1 MPSLKEKTAR
11 GLLWGGL
18 NNGVQQVLN
27 LLFGIFLA
35 RELTPSDYGMVGML
49 AVFSV
54 IATTLQESGFTAAL
68 VNKREE
74 RHEDYNAVFW
84 FSILMS
90 LGLYIFLFICAPLIA
105 RYYHNSDLIPLA
117 RYSFIGFVLSAM
129 GTAQSAVL
137 FKHMMVKQ
145 RAISQITALII
156 SGCIGVSMAY
166 NGFSYWGIA
175 TQNIVYVGVTTLLYW
190 YFSPWCPTFNINL
203 NPLREMF
210 GFSSKLLAT
219 RFFYHINNHLF
230 TIILGG
236 NFTKDIVGFYTQGYK
251 WSSMGGQL
259 MLGMITNVSQ
269 PVLSEVSNDKERQ
282 QRVFCKMLSFTSFIS
297 FPVMF
302 GLGLISKELIWI
314 TITDKWLPCVPIIQL
329 LCISGA
335 FVPINSL
342 QQQLLISKGKS
353 NLYLWNT
360 VCMCIALLVTCMCTY
375 SFGLIPMLT
384 AYVSVSICGVF
395 VWFYFVKKEIDLSL
409 TKFLI
414 NLIPFMCIA
423 LITMIFTWY
432 ITRGMDNI
440 VLLFSAKIVF
450 AIIIYSIIIWIYKPS
465 LLKECIVFFLHKI
478 RIRK

>member
-219 RFFYHINNHLF
+219 NIFSHVNYNLF
-230 TIILGG
+230 SIILGRYY
-236 NFTKDIVGFYTQGYK
+236 NTRDVGFYDQAYK
-251 WSSMGGQL
+251 WSSMGGL
-259 MLGMITNVSQ
+259 FILGTINSVAQ
-269 PVLSEVSNDKERQ
+269 PALSCVKEDYEHQR
-282 QRVFCKMLSFTSFIS
+282 RVFTKLMFFTCGLSF
-297 FPVMF
+297 PLMF
-302 GLGLISKELIWI
+302 GMAFMAEEIVTVLL
-314 TITDKWLPCVPIIQL
+314 TDKWMPTVPLLQL

-335 FVPINSL
+335 FVPVTNL
-342 QQQLLISKGKS
+342 YQQLLISRGRS
-353 NLYLWNT
+353 DLYMWGVITEGILILA
-360 VCMCIALLVTCMCTY
+360 CLLLTSSYGVVT
-375 SFGLIPMLT
+375 MLK
-384 AYVSVSICGVF
+384 AYVILYIGYVV
-395 VWFYFVKKEIDLSL
+395 VWYWLASNQLNVKKRLKYSL
-409 TKFLI
+409 
-414 NLIPFMCIA
+414 
-423 LITMIFTWY
+423 
-432 ITRGMDNI
+432 
-440 VLLFSAKIVF
+440 
-450 AIIIYSIIIWIYKPS
+450 
-465 LLKECIVFFLHKI
+465 
-478 RIRK
+478 